1 MKLTNKHN
9 IPQTFV
15 NVLERPTYNKG
26 KANLSVT
33 QLINSPKIV
42 ALTKKFE
49 DEIEQDVADMV
60 WSIFGSAVHKVL
72 EHGQDENHIVE
83 ERLHA
88 EVDGWKI
95 SGAIDL
101 QIVHPDGIDV
111 RDYKTVSAWS
121 VMNEKIEWEQQLN
134 IYAWLVETVKKVP
147 VKSLGIVA
155 IIRDWSR
162 REAARNPDYPQ
173 APIKEIP
180 IFTWG
185 MLERKK
191 LISDRIHAH
200 SSCEF
205 EIETDGK
212 LPDCTPEEMW
222 EKPTVWAVKKL
233 GGARAKS
240 VHQDYQEALEALARS
255 GRNYEIEV
263 RPGSRTRCETFCPV
277 NVYCQQWRDY
287 LEVKNERVQ
296 EVADS
301 KTGAAGKEANQVGQ
315 E

>member
-1 MKLTNKHN
+1 MKFTNKHN

-15 NVLERPTYNKG
+15 NVLDRPTYSKG

-49 DEIEQDVADMV
+49 DELEQDVADMV

-83 ERLHA
+83 ERLHT

-101 QIVHPDGIDV
+101 QILSGDSIAV

-134 IYAWLVETVKKVP
+134 IYAWLVETVKKTP
-147 VKSLGIVA
+147 VSSLGIVA
-155 IIRDWSR
+155 IIRDWNR
-162 REAARNPDYPQ
+162 REAGRNPDYPQ
-173 APIKEIP
+173 APVKEIGIPIWEKSYAEEFIKE
-180 IFTWG
+180 
-185 MLERKK
+185 
-191 LISDRIHAH
+191 RIHLHAN
-200 SSCEF
+200 CEF
-205 EIETDGK
+205 ELETDGD

-222 EKPTVWAVKKL
+222 ERPTVYAVKKI
-233 GGARAKS
+233 GGARARS
-240 VHQDYQEALEALARS
+240 VHDTRQEALEVLAKI
-255 GRNYEIEV
+255 GKAYEIEV
-263 RPGSRTRCETFCPV
+263 RPGSRTRCENFCPV
-277 NVYCQQWRDY
+277 SVYCQQWR
-287 LEVKNERVQ
+287 NHQ
-296 EVADS
+296 EK
-301 KTGAAGKEANQVGQ
+301 KTSEA
-315 E
+315 

>member
-9 IPQTFV
+9 IPQTFI
-15 NVLERPTYNKG
+15 NVLDRPTYSRG
-26 KANLSVT
+26 KANISVT

-49 DEIEQDVADMV
+49 DELEQDVADMV

-72 EHGQDENHIVE
+72 EHGQDENHLVE

-101 QIVHPDGIDV
+101 QIVHPDGIDI

-180 IFTWG
+180 IRLWA
-185 MLERKK
+185 MNEREVY
-191 LISDRIHAH
+191 IRHRIDQH
-200 SSCEF
+200 SACEF
-205 EIETDGK
+205 EIETDGD
-212 LPDCTPEEMW
+212 LPECTSEEMW

-240 VHQDYQEALEALARS
+240 VHQTHQEALEALAKA
-255 GRNYEIEV
+255 GRDYEIEV

-277 NVYCQQWRDY
+277 SNYCQQWRDY
-287 LEVKNERVQ
+287 Q
-296 EVADS
+296 ES
-301 KTGAAGKEANQVGQ
+301 KSGSK
-315 E
+315 